1 MFIEI
6 NIVPAAN
13 NTFMKGSGSGDYLP
27 YPDFLKEHFF
37 RKAGAAA
44 CKKKLCG
51 RSERKLLRRQ
61 SGEIDYEITKP
72 GEEKAGADPA
82 AKIMW

>member
-27 YPDFLKEHFF
+27 YPDFLKEQVF

-51 RSERKLLRRQ
+51 NGRSEIR
-61 SGEIDYEITKP
+61 
-72 GEEKAGADPA
+72 KAGMC
-82 AKIMW
+82 KK

>member
-27 YPDFLKEHFF
+27 YPDFLKEQVF
-37 RKAGAAA
+37 RKAGAADR
-44 CKKKLCG
+44 KKK
-51 RSERKLLRRQ
+51 
-61 SGEIDYEITKP
+61 
-72 GEEKAGADPA
+72 
-82 AKIMW
+82 IMR